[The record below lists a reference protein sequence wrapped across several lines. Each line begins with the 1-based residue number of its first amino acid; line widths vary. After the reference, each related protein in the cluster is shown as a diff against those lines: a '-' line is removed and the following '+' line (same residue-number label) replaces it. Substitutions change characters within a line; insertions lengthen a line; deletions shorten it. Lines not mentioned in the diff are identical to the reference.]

1 MKKALNMIL
10 PNNPRFNKIAFILV
24 LLGSIIYIIL
34 HLREDIIGVTNPS
47 FLAFVLLA
55 LALVIALGFE
65 FINGFH
71 DTANAVATVIY
82 SNSLPPIVAVVW
94 SGLWNFLGVLCS
106 SGAVAFTIV
115 SLLPV
120 ELVLEVGSEAGF
132 SMVFALLLAAV
143 IWNLVTWF
151 FGIPNSSSHTLI
163 GSILG
168 VGLMNQLLMGNNR
181 ASGVDWGQA
190 LQVFKALV
198 FSPLA
203 GFTIA
208 LLGMF
213 LLKNFLPITSFYKV
227 PEAGKTPPWPIRLLL
242 ILTCTGVSFSHGSN
256 DGQKGMG
263 LIMLILIGTVPT
275 AYALNNAVSS
285 KQVENF
291 MNKAVVIDQVLMK
304 YNNNPDLPTI
314 DQSRQI
320 LTKTIQSSK
329 IFPETIPAIRMMLQS
344 IQHDVNNKETFK
356 QVPVEYQ
363 ANLRN
368 DLYLVEQNLVHFTK
382 VSPLTS
388 SQKDLFEKFEKEIV
402 MAIQFIPPWVKAVI
416 AIALG
421 LGTMVGWKRVVVTVG
436 RKIGKNEMSYG
447 QGAVAET
454 VAMTMIQMGNQF
466 HMPIST
472 THVVTSAVAGTAL
485 ANGDGI
491 QWRTIRNMA
500 MAWILTLPVSII
512 LSAVLFWIFLK
523 LF

>member
-1 MKKALNMIL
+1 MIF
-10 PNNPRFNKIAFILV
+10 PNNARLNKIAFILI
-24 LLGSIIYIIL
+24 LLGSIVYVTL
-34 HLREDIIGVTNPS
+34 HLREDILGVTNPS
-47 FLAFVLLA
+47 LLAFVFLA

-82 SNSLPPIVAVVW
+82 SNSLPPVVAVIW
-94 SGLWNFLGVLCS
+94 SGLWNFIGVFCS

-120 ELVLEVGSEAGF
+120 ELVLRIGSEAGF

-168 VGLMNQLLMGNNR
+168 VGVMNQLLMGNNQ

-208 LLGMF
+208 MFGMF
-213 LLKNFLPITSFYKV
+213 LLKNFLPIPAFYKA
-227 PEAGKTPPWPIRLLL
+227 PEENKPPPWPIRLLL

-285 KQVENF
+285 KQVEHFNH
-291 MNKAVVIDQVLMK
+291 KAAAIDRILMT
-304 YNNNPDLPTI
+304 YDQGHTLPSI
-314 DQSRQI
+314 EQSRAILTRTVQSKQQI
-320 LTKTIQSSK
+320 L
-329 IFPETIPAIRMMLQS
+329 PNTIPAIREMIRM
-344 IQHDVNNKETFK
+344 IQMDVNHKETFK

-368 DLYLVEQNLVHFTK
+368 DLYLLDQNLVRLSK
-382 VSPLTS
+382 VSLLSPEQKEVLT
-388 SQKDLFEKFEKEIV
+388 DFEKEIIS
-402 MAIQFIPPWVKAVI
+402 AIQFIPAWVKAII

-421 LGTMVGWKRVVVTVG
+421 LGTMVGWKRVVITVG
-436 RKIGKNEMSYG
+436 KKIGKHEMSYG
-447 QGAVAET
+447 QGAVAEA

-485 ANGDGI
+485 ANGDGL
-491 QWRTIRNMA
+491 QWKTIRNMG
-500 MAWILTLPVSII
+500 MAWVLTLPVSIL
-512 LSAVLFWIFLK
+512 LSASLFWIFLK